1 MGTVCWGATAQ
12 PVSCVLR
19 AVDIVNISDIKQR
32 RITMSNV
39 QQQRM
44 VVEQLRREAGIKR
57 ISVSQA
63 AEDIKK
69 FVLDKQV
76 SDCLLVGFSSE
87 RANPF
92 REKSWSCQ
100 II

>member
-1 MGTVCWGATAQ
+1 
-12 PVSCVLR
+12 
-19 AVDIVNISDIKQR
+19 
-32 RITMSNV
+32 MSNI
-39 QQQRM
+39 QQQRE
-44 VVEQLRREAGIKR
+44 VVEQLRREASIKR

-63 AEDIKK
+63 IEDIKK
-69 FVLDKQV
+69 FILEKECEDY
-76 SDCLLVGFSSE
+76 LMIGFSSE